1 MTPNPRLA
9 GRYAKSIL
17 DLSIETGQLEDV
29 YKDMVLLQTVCRG
42 SRDFVNLLRSPVIPE
57 DKKIKI
63 WDIITTGKITTLT
76 TAFFK
81 LLLAKDRE
89 ANFPEIVAAF
99 IAQYKDYKGIRI
111 VKLTTASP
119 VSEQVRKT
127 ILEKVRGNVTAK
139 EIELDTE
146 VNEALIGGFIL
157 EIGDRMVDGSI
168 AFELNHIKQQF
179 ENNDFIYKI
188 R

>member
-17 DLSIETGQLEDV
+17 DLAIERGILEDV
-29 YKDMVLLQTVCRG
+29 YKDMVLLQTLCLG
-42 SRDFVNLLRSPVIPE
+42 SRDFVKLLRSPIIPE

-63 WDIITTGKITTLT
+63 WDAITTGKISGLT

-81 LLLAKDRE
+81 LLLTKDRE
-89 ANFPEIVAAF
+89 ANLPEIVTAF
-99 IAQYKDYKGIRI
+99 IAQYKEHKGIRI
-111 VKLTTASP
+111 VKLTTATP
-119 VSEQVRKT
+119 VSEQIKKT
-127 ILEKVRGNVTAK
+127 ILEKVRGSVTAK

-146 VNEALIGGFIL
+146 VNEALIGGFVI

-168 AFELNHIKQQF
+168 AYELNHIKQQF

>member
-9 GRYAKSIL
+9 RRYAKSIL
-17 DLSIETGQLEDV
+17 DLSIERGQLEDV
-29 YKDMVLLQTVCRG
+29 YKDMVFLQTLCRV
-42 SRDFVNLLRSPVIPE
+42 SRDFVGLLRSPVIPE
-57 DKKIKI
+57 EKKIKI
-63 WDIITTGKITTLT
+63 WDIITTGKISALT

-81 LLLAKDRE
+81 LLLSKDRE
-89 ANFPEIVAAF
+89 ANLPEIVTAF
-99 IAQYKDYKGIRI
+99 IGQYKDYKGIRT
-111 VKLTTASP
+111 VKLTTATP
-119 VSEQVRKT
+119 VSAQVKQT

-157 EIGDRMVDGSI
+157 EIGDKMVDGSI
-168 AFELNHIKQQF
+168 AFELNRIKQQF
-179 ENNDFIYKI
+179 ENNDYLYKI

>member
-17 DLSIETGQLEDV
+17 DLSIEKDTLDDV
-29 YKDMVLLQTVCRG
+29 YKDMVLLQTVCRT

-63 WDIITTGKITTLT
+63 WDAITTGKISALT

-81 LLLAKDRE
+81 LLLSKDRE
-89 ANFPEIVAAF
+89 ANLPEIVTAF
-99 IAQYKDYKGIRI
+99 IAQYKDHKGIRI
-111 VKLTTASP
+111 VKLTTAAP
-119 VSEQVRKT
+119 VGEQVKKA
-127 ILEKVRGNVTAK
+127 ILEKVRGNVTSK

-146 VNEALIGGFIL
+146 VNDALIGGFIL
-157 EIGDRMVDGSI
+157 EIGDRMIDGSI
-168 AFELNHIKQQF
+168 SFELNNIKKQF

>member
-17 DLSIETGQLEDV
+17 DLAIEKDQLDTI
-29 YKDMVLLQTVCRG
+29 YKDMLFLQELCRG
-42 SRDFVNLLRSPVIPE
+42 SRDFVSLLRSPVIKVE
-57 DKKIKI
+57 KKAQILVAIIGDKVSV
-63 WDIITTGKITTLT
+63 LT
-76 TAFFK
+76 RSFFK
-81 LLLAKDRE
+81 LLLLKDRE
-89 ANFPEIVAAF
+89 ANLPEIVTAF
-99 IAQYKDYKGIRI
+99 IAQYKDYKGIRT
-111 VKLTTASP
+111 VKLTTATP

-127 ILEKVRGNVTAK
+127 ILEKVRGSVTAK

-168 AFELNHIKQQF
+168 AYELNHIKQQF
-179 ENNDFIYKI
+179 ENNDFLYKI